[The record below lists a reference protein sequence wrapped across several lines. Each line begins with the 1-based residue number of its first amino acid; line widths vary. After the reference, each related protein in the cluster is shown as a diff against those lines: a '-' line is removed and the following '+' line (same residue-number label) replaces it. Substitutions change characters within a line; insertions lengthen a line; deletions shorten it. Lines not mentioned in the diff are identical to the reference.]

1 MDAKTP
7 EREALEAKAEE
18 LGLTFQANIGD
29 EKLAGRI
36 KKALTEQALP
46 VPALRVTGPKK
57 GFRRA
62 GRTFGP
68 EPVDIPLADLGD
80 ADLTALEAEP
90 NLVTQRIGDIA
101 LSV

>member
-1 MDAKTP
+1 MRPKTP
-7 EREALEAKAEE
+7 EREALEAKAKE

-29 EKLAGRI
+29 EKLAAKI
-36 KKALTEQALP
+36 EKALAE

-68 EPVDIPLADLGD
+68 EPVDIPLADLDD
-80 ADLTALEAEP
+80 AALAALEAEP
-90 NLVTQRIGDIA
+90 NLVTQRINDTPD
-101 LSV
+101 